1 MKTLGW
7 LLSLFI
13 LCSCNNGDRL
23 TKDVMELMGRKITFP
38 TGYESLSYHESLS
51 AVDFTPHWA
60 TAAIHT
66 HGLSSSCPMVRRHPS
81 TWAVLLPKGL

>member
-7 LLSLFI
+7 LLSLLI

-51 AVDFTPHWA
+51 AVDFTPHWGNRSNSHAWSVVILPDGKA
-60 TAAIHT
+60 TPFFTIWI
-66 HGLSSSCPMVRRHPS
+66 G
-81 TWAVLLPKGL
+81 K

>member
-23 TKDVMELMGRKITFP
+23 TKDVMELMGRKI
-38 TGYESLSYHESLS
+38 
-51 AVDFTPHWA
+51 A
-60 TAAIHT
+60 
-66 HGLSSSCPMVRRHPS
+66 
-81 TWAVLLPKGL
+81 